1 MTDLA
6 EATRIAALLADRGAD
21 GVRCELSAWHPFDIA
36 DALSALAPAIR
47 AAVLR
52 ALPVKQQAQVFGY
65 LSPED
70 QLALARTLK
79 RPELGQEFAVM
90 EPD

>member
-6 EATRIAALLADRGAD
+6 EATRIAALLADRSAD
-21 GVRCELSAWHPFDIA
+21 GVRRELSAWHPFDIA